1 MKSVGLVA
9 SAIAVASL
17 VGCAGQN
24 PATNP
29 NAPAVA
35 PAPLALKVWEGT
47 DNAVQFANAKPL
59 QFATDATA
67 ADKVFSVLGM
77 PSFRAVRAGAFSI
90 HAVQKTS
97 AEQTQQNISSVAK
110 QAPANRNVAEMAAFN
125 ALGGDVGA
133 AGLALTVLG
142 DASFDPRTEI
152 GTFVCFERKSE
163 AKDTASAVQSC
174 GKKLL
179 SMFER
184 TFNPIRAD
192 EKSLTARRFIGPIAT
207 QSGEKLAQ
215 AYVNTDGV
223 FVGDGYAP
231 VDRGAYPAIV
241 VAIGFN
247 ALVAEG
253 FGKSMGWV
261 VGDVGPV
268 ELGKAMGK
276 NLPRDSAFFLPNRD
290 SPIAFY

>member
-1 MKSVGLVA
+1 MKYLGLVA

-29 NAPAVA
+29 NAPAVS

-47 DNAVQFANAKPL
+47 DNAVQFANARPL

-125 ALGGDVGA
+125 ALGGNVGA

-142 DASFDPRTEI
+142 DNSFDPRTEI

-163 AKDTASAVQSC
+163 VKDTASAVQSC
-174 GKKLL
+174 GRKLL
-179 SMFER
+179 SMIER

-192 EKSLTARRFIGPIAT
+192 EKSLTARRFIGPVAT
-207 QSGEKLAQ
+207 PSGEKLAQ

-231 VDRGAYPAIV
+231 VDRGAYPATV
-241 VAIGFN
+241 VAIGIN

-268 ELGKAMGK
+268 DLGKAMGK

-290 SPIAFY
+290 APIAFY